1 MFRTEINKAEE
12 LSKYFAAKFTDKHHE
27 YGFTNTSIVR
37 YPLQADGKR
46 SRVIE
51 INSWGKGHID
61 SFDESYLVAVLR
73 SPELCSYDSNFE
85 ISFFLAKSPKDKS
98 KPVKFD
104 YVYRFHFDEFFI
116 RLKKH
121 LRLLN
126 EAHDIKRKRELIDFE
141 TDTFKVNCFY
151 RYDRTSQIVSKCAR
165 IHFKAFKG
173 FPEHT
178 IVVLNDDN
186 KFLIAMD
193 DMEAQFQKR
202 YYDDIVERKT
212 IERGKFLS
220 KKEQELIKMV
230 YF

>member
-1 MFRTEINKAEE
+1 MFKTEINKAEE

-37 YPLQADGKR
+37 YPLQPDG
-46 SRVIE
+46 SRTKIIQMHGWRNGPIE
-51 INSWGKGHID
+51 
-61 SFDESYLVAVLR
+61 SFDDCDLVAALILPSFCR
-73 SPELCSYDSNFE
+73 YDSNFE
-85 ISFFLAKSPKDKS
+85 ISFAMAQLPKDK
-98 KPVKFD
+98 PIKFD

-126 EAHDIKRKRELIDFE
+126 EAPDIKRKRELVDFE

-151 RYDRTSQIVSKCAR
+151 RYDRISQIVSKCAR
-165 IHFKAFKG
+165 IHFKAFKE

-178 IVVLNDDN
+178 IVALNDDH
-186 KFLIAMD
+186 KFLVAMD

-202 YYDDIVERKT
+202 YYDDIVERKI

>member
-1 MFRTEINKAEE
+1 MFRTEINKAEH
-12 LSKYFAAKFTDKHHE
+12 LSKYFSAKFTDKHHE
-27 YGFTNTSIVR
+27 YGFSNNTIVR
-37 YPLQADGKR
+37 YPLLSNG
-46 SRVIE
+46 SRTKIIQMHGWGNGTIE
-51 INSWGKGHID
+51 
-61 SFDESYLVAVLR
+61 SFDDFDLVAALILP
-73 SPELCSYDSNFE
+73 SFCSYDSNFE
-85 ISFFLAKSPKDKS
+85 ISFAMAQLPTDK
-98 KPVKFD
+98 PIKFD

-126 EAHDIKRKRELIDFE
+126 EAPDIKRKRELVDFE

-151 RYDRTSQIVSKCAR
+151 RYDRVSQIVSKCAR

-178 IVVLNDDN
+178 IVALNDDH
-186 KFLIAMD
+186 KFLVAMD

-202 YYDDIVERKT
+202 YYDDIVERKI

>member
-12 LSKYFAAKFTDKHHE
+12 LSKHFSAKFADKHYE
-27 YGFTNTSIVR
+27 YGFHNNSILR
-37 YPLQADGKR
+37 YPLQFNG
-46 SRVIE
+46 SRTKIIQTHGWGNGTIE
-51 INSWGKGHID
+51 
-61 SFDESYLVAVLR
+61 SFDHSELVAALILP
-73 SPELCSYDSNFE
+73 SFCNYDTNFE
-85 ISFFLAKSPKDKS
+85 ISFAMAQLPKDK
-98 KPVKFD
+98 PIKFD
-104 YVYRFHFDEFFI
+104 YVYKFHFDEFFI

-126 EAHDIKRKRELIDFE
+126 EAPDIKRKRELVDFE
-141 TDTFKVNCFY
+141 TETFKVNCFY
-151 RYDRTSQIVSKCAR
+151 RYDRISKIVSKCAR
-165 IHFKAFKG
+165 IHFKEFKG

-178 IVVLNDDN
+178 IVALNDDH
-186 KFLIAMD
+186 KFLVAMD
-193 DMEAQFQKR
+193 DMEIQFQKR